1 MKYLSFTL
9 ILFFS
14 INHKSFSQ
22 SLIAGIPS
30 ADVAEKNHLEITHE
44 TQLNFWK
51 KPTKWNSFN
60 FLCYGIGGN
69 SELTLAVNNL
79 DNESSKNL
87 ALGFGAKRL
96 FPVFKSSP
104 SWEHKFI
111 LGSNVLY
118 STSKKDFGI
127 WSYGLYSLRVPKTKS
142 RFTGGLS
149 YGTHHTYGY
158 RTKLV
163 SDVVTLVPN
172 NIFTA
177 MVGFEQPITK
187 RFSIISDWY
196 SGSHAIA
203 ALITAFQYDFG
214 KNVLI
219 GGYKIANNKEVGSNA
234 LIVELMISIP
244 TKKESH

>member
-1 MKYLSFTL
+1 MKYVSFTL
-9 ILFFS
+9 LLFC
-14 INHKSFSQ
+14 IIHHNSFSQ

-30 ADVAEKNHLEITHE
+30 ADVAEKRNLELTHE
-44 TQLNFWK
+44 TQVNFWK

-69 SELTLAVNNL
+69 SELTVTINNL
-79 DNESSKNL
+79 DNESSENL
-87 ALGFGAKRL
+87 ALGFGAKRV
-96 FPVFKSSP
+96 FPIFKSSP

-118 STSKKDFGI
+118 STTKKDFGV
-127 WSYGLYSLRVPKTKS
+127 WSYGEYSMRIQQTKT

-149 YGTHHTYGY
+149 YGTHHTFGY

-163 SDVVTLVPN
+163 SNVETLVPN

-177 MVGFEQPITK
+177 LLGFEQPLTK
-187 RFSIISDWY
+187 RFSFIADWY

-203 ALITAFQYDFG
+203 ALITAIQYDFG
-214 KNVLI
+214 HNVLI

-234 LIVELMISIP
+234 LIIELMISIP
-244 TKKESH
+244 TKKDSH